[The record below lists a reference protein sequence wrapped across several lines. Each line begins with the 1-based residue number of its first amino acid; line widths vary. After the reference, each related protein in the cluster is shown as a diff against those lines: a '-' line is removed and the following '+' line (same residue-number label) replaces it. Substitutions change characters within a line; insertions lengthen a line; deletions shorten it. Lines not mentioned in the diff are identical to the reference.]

1 MATTTSPGAGGQR
14 GLAGAP
20 AVDRY
25 AVVPGGEAQRGEVEE
40 VEAGDDG
47 DQASVVPDR
56 CSEEL
61 LQFPKRARAE

>member
-1 MATTTSPGAGGQR
+1 M
-14 GLAGAP
+14 
-20 AVDRY
+20 DRY

>member
-1 MATTTSPGAGGQR
+1 MAA
-14 GLAGAP
+14 AP

-25 AVVPGGEAQRGEVEE
+25 AVVPGGEAEGGAVQELGVS
-40 VEAGDDG
+40 DDG
-47 DQASVVPDR
+47 DQASVVPER